1 MEEQVL
7 SEFEEELHI
16 LAAELSKI
24 NFFMV
29 LCNEFMLIGTY
40 RTKEQLMS
48 AFQDKEKNAW
58 TSIYEVPVTELQ
70 DTIEEFGKIYCPE
83 LRVEYTNVLELL
95 RDLKVFSLASLIE

>member
-16 LAAELSKI
+16 LAGELSKI

-58 TSIYEVPVTELQ
+58 TSIYEVPIIELQ